1 MLLIKIYVYIFFNP
15 KVMFQLFRILL
26 KSLKSIMNLRVII
39 KVGGKFIA
47 IQIIASISRISYYNF
62 FLGIF

>member
-39 KVGGKFIA
+39 KVIYWNLEENLL
-47 IQIIASISRISYYNF
+47 QSR
-62 FLGIF
+62 